1 MTATDALAIYKS
13 VSCLGF
19 FLWLT
24 SELSLMSQMT
34 VGSWEKPDIF
44 LLEKGKREGRLHLL
58 QIPSEHQTAM
68 ILILLL
74 KANKKEIVC

>member
-1 MTATDALAIYKS
+1 
-13 VSCLGF
+13 
-19 FLWLT
+19 
-24 SELSLMSQMT
+24 MT

-74 KANKKEIVC
+74 KAFDLTIAIPQCFLYSKARVKIIVISLKLIHFIQLA

>member
-19 FLWLT
+19 FFWLN
-24 SELSLMSQMT
+24 SELPLLSQMT

-58 QIPSEHQTAM
+58 
-68 ILILLL
+68 
-74 KANKKEIVC
+74 